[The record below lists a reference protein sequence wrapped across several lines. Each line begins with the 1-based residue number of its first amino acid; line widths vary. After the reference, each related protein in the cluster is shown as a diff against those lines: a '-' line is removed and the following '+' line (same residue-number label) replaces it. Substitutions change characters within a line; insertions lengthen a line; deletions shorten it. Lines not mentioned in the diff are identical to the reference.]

1 MISYKALTRAS
12 ITLQL
17 IDDIGLYDSEI
28 FSSNGLLLQPYDRS
42 TTLTGVIYKNNKD
55 ITSEIKDI
63 RWTIWSPD
71 ASNYAT
77 DEEWNENHKG
87 SNVIEVTSDE
97 IDGKCIIQFEAY
109 KKNKM
114 NEDELIAC
122 SHITLVDIN
131 DLIAVTEKPDN
142 PYDGQLWVDTS
153 TDPATIWVY
162 KMVNGIELEQ

>member
-28 FSSNGLLLQPYDRS
+28 FSSNGLLLQPYDQS
-42 TTLTGVIYKNNKD
+42 TTLTGIIYKNNKD
-55 ITSEIKDI
+55 ITSEIEDV

-71 ASNYAT
+71 TSDYTTN
-77 DEEWNENHKG
+77 EEWNEKHKG
-87 SNVIEVTSDE
+87 SNVIEITSEE
-97 IDGKCIIQFEAY
+97 INGKCIVQFEAY

-122 SHITLVDIN
+122 SNITLVDLN
-131 DLIAVTEKPDN
+131 D
-142 PYDGQLWVDTS
+142 
-153 TDPATIWVY
+153 
-162 KMVNGIELEQ
+162 